1 MVTELLGALI
11 FVGAVLVF
19 VGRYYAQRRAKP
31 EQDRKELVESTGRL
45 KEELSRSADAVIARM
60 GEHVEQLEA
69 MLREAD
75 AKNAVFEAL
84 LREAD
89 ESRKTLEMCLK
100 DAQETAQQL
109 REYQS
114 EAARRAPL
122 HLVERALH
130 SPAATYEGGAAQDA
144 LRADSAMERQ
154 DAVEFA
160 AVLQSSIERDAQE
173 TGERDR
179 KEPIEET
186 PSYAPQTSVQ
196 EEMRPIAA
204 EGFPAPDTET
214 EERAFEPSAAEPRE
228 ATVADKARALLL
240 SGVPV
245 EEVSRQT
252 GMGKGAVE
260 LVRELSRRQL
270 AQ

>member
-109 REYQS
+109 QDGS
-114 EAARRAPL
+114 EQAARACSRC
-122 HLVERALH
+122 
-130 SPAATYEGGAAQDA
+130 S
-144 LRADSAMERQ
+144 SACPK
-154 DAVEFA
+154 A
-160 AVLQSSIERDAQE
+160 
-173 TGERDR
+173 
-179 KEPIEET
+179 
-186 PSYAPQTSVQ
+186 
-196 EEMRPIAA
+196 
-204 EGFPAPDTET
+204 
-214 EERAFEPSAAEPRE
+214 SA
-228 ATVADKARALLL
+228 
-240 SGVPV
+240 
-245 EEVSRQT
+245 
-252 GMGKGAVE
+252 
-260 LVRELSRRQL
+260 
-270 AQ
+270 